1 MSDRF
6 SIQPIGR
13 FYAASQPVKRP
24 KEFACFSYDDNHD
37 FHLGDS
43 SLRYYYTPALGAD
56 LSKGYDSFIKHDD
69 SKPEHLGALL
79 KTIKAHEEE
88 TGQKIDAQ
96 IVTWRGMMTKIMAS
110 PFEDRDGYI
119 EENHEYKVASQKQ
132 QNASQRRGPI
142 PPEVMQFWGMRQ
154 TPSARKEA
162 YYGTGYKFET
172 LATLPAPWGDTP
184 REYIENRDGE
194 IVNNKAQYCSVV
206 RTGIGQTVICIG
218 GEVDAVWDS
227 KPVKPGAPT
236 NWVEL
241 KTSLAIRDDRDV
253 DNFHRK
259 LMKFWI
265 QSFLLGV
272 PKIIVGFRNRQG
284 ILTGVEEI
292 ETEKIPDTVQRR
304 GKATWN
310 ADMCVN
316 FAAEFLVCESA
327 PPSLRSQHPS
337 FLSVRSGMEAI
348 ACEEQSVD
356 RMTGLRQTIN
366 DDGVWRIRRR
376 AGEPNIEVFKID
388 EAGHGDVL
396 TDEFINW
403 RIKLSM
409 KSTAPE
415 LEPEPEPEPEPES

>member
-1 MSDRF
+1 MSTEF
-6 SIQPIGR
+6 PIQPVGR
-13 FYAASQPVKRP
+13 FYGTSQPVKRP
-24 KEFACFSYDDNHD
+24 KEFACFSYDDNHE
-37 FHLGDS
+37 FHLDDS
-43 SLRYYYTPALGAD
+43 SLRYYYTPRLGVD
-56 LSKGYDSFIKHDD
+56 LSDGYDTFVKHDD
-69 SKPEHLGALL
+69 SKAEHLGSLL
-79 KTIKAHEEE
+79 RTIKAHEEE
-88 TGQKIDAQ
+88 TGEKIDAQ

-110 PFEDRDGYI
+110 PFEDRDGFEMNATLYQVRIYI
-119 EENHEYKVASQKQ
+119 EENHEYKVESQKK
-132 QNASQRRGPI
+132 QNAQQRRGPI
-142 PPEVMQFWGMRQ
+142 PPEVMQFW
-154 TPSARKEA
+154 
-162 YYGTGYKFET
+162 GYKFET

-184 REYIENRDGE
+184 RQYIENRDKE
-194 IVNNKAQYCSVV
+194 VVNNNAQYCSVV

-227 KPVKPGAPT
+227 KPAKKGAPT

-272 PKIIVGFRNRQG
+272 PKIIVGFRSNRG
-284 ILTGVEEI
+284 ILTSVEEI

-304 GKATWN
+304 GRAAWN

-316 FAAEFLVCESA
+316 FAAEFLVW
-327 PPSLRSQHPS
+327 
-337 FLSVRSGMEAI
+337 
-348 ACEEQSVD
+348 
-356 RMTGLRQTIN
+356 LRQTIN

-376 AGEPNIEVFKID
+376 PGSPTVEVFRIE
-388 EAGHGDVL
+388 EAGHGEIL

-415 LEPEPEPEPEPES
+415 EDL

>member
-1 MSDRF
+1 MYAIR
-6 SIQPIGR
+6 QRHAIGMKLTFR
-13 FYAASQPVKRP
+13 
-24 KEFACFSYDDNHD
+24 
-37 FHLGDS
+37 
-43 SLRYYYTPALGAD
+43 
-56 LSKGYDSFIKHDD
+56 
-69 SKPEHLGALL
+69 
-79 KTIKAHEEE
+79 
-88 TGQKIDAQ
+88 
-96 IVTWRGMMTKIMAS
+96 
-110 PFEDRDGYI
+110 YI

-142 PPEVMQFWGMRQ
+142 PPEVMQFWGMNG
-154 TPSARKEA
+154 KKLIME
-162 YYGTGYKFET
+162 TGYKFET

-184 REYIENRDGE
+184 REYIEDRDGE
-194 IVNNKAQYCSVV
+194 VVNNKAQYCSVV

-227 KPVKPGAPT
+227 KPAKPGAPT

-272 PKIIVGFRNRQG
+272 PKIIVGFRNRHG

-316 FAAEFLVCESA
+316 FAAEFLVW
-327 PPSLRSQHPS
+327 
-337 FLSVRSGMEAI
+337 
-348 ACEEQSVD
+348 
-356 RMTGLRQTIN
+356 LRQTIN

-388 EAGHGDVL
+388 EAGHGELL

-415 LEPEPEPEPEPES
+415 LESEPEPEP

>member
-1 MSDRF
+1 M
-6 SIQPIGR
+6 
-13 FYAASQPVKRP
+13 
-24 KEFACFSYDDNHD
+24 E
-37 FHLGDS
+37 
-43 SLRYYYTPALGAD
+43 
-56 LSKGYDSFIKHDD
+56 
-69 SKPEHLGALL
+69 
-79 KTIKAHEEE
+79 
-88 TGQKIDAQ
+88 
-96 IVTWRGMMTKIMAS
+96 
-110 PFEDRDGYI
+110 
-119 EENHEYKVASQKQ
+119 
-132 QNASQRRGPI
+132 
-142 PPEVMQFWGMRQ
+142 
-154 TPSARKEA
+154 
-162 YYGTGYKFET
+162 TGYKFET

-184 REYIENRDGE
+184 REYIEDRDGE
-194 IVNNKAQYCSVV
+194 VVNNKAQYCSVV

-227 KPVKPGAPT
+227 KPAKPGAPT

-272 PKIIVGFRNRQG
+272 PKIIVGFRNRHG

-316 FAAEFLVCESA
+316 FAAEFLVW
-327 PPSLRSQHPS
+327 
-337 FLSVRSGMEAI
+337 
-348 ACEEQSVD
+348 
-356 RMTGLRQTIN
+356 LRQTIN

-388 EAGHGDVL
+388 EAGHGELL

-415 LEPEPEPEPEPES
+415 LESEPEPEP

>member
-1 MSDRF
+1 MSEQF
-6 SIQPIGR
+6 PIQPIGR

-24 KEFACFSYDDNHD
+24 KEFACFSYDDNHE

-43 SLRYYYTPALGAD
+43 SLRYYYPPTLGAD
-56 LSKGYDSFIKHDD
+56 LSKGYDTFIKHDD
-69 SKPEHLGALL
+69 SQPEHLTALL

-96 IVTWRGMMTKIMAS
+96 IIMAS
-110 PFEDRDGYI
+110 PFEDRDGFEMNATLYQDCIYI

-132 QNASQRRGPI
+132 QNAQQRRGPI
-142 PPEVMQFWGMRQ
+142 PPEVMQFWG
-154 TPSARKEA
+154 
-162 YYGTGYKFET
+162 YKFET
-172 LATLPAPWGDTP
+172 LATLPNTWGETP
-184 REYIENRDGE
+184 REYIESRDVE
-194 IVNNKAQYCSVV
+194 VVNNKAQYCSVV

-227 KPVKPGAPT
+227 KPQKQGAPT

-272 PKIIVGFRNRQG
+272 PKIIVGFRNRHG
-284 ILTGVEEI
+284 TLTDVEEI
-292 ETEKIPDTVQRR
+292 ETEKIPDTVLRR

-310 ADMCVN
+310 GDMCVN
-316 FAAEFLVCESA
+316 FAAEFLVW
-327 PPSLRSQHPS
+327 
-337 FLSVRSGMEAI
+337 
-348 ACEEQSVD
+348 
-356 RMTGLRQTIN
+356 LRQTIN

-376 AGEPNIEVFKID
+376 AGEPTIEVFKVD
-388 EAGHGDVL
+388 EAGHGELL
-396 TDEFINW
+396 TDDFINW

-409 KSTAPE
+409 KNVPLAE
-415 LEPEPEPEPEPES
+415 EP

>member
-1 MSDRF
+1 MSEQF
-6 SIQPIGR
+6 PIQPIGR

-24 KEFACFSYDDNHD
+24 KEFACFSYDDNHE

-43 SLRYYYTPALGAD
+43 SLRYYYPPTLGAD
-56 LSKGYDSFIKHDD
+56 LSKGYDTFIKHDD
-69 SKPEHLGALL
+69 SKPEHLTALL

-88 TGQKIDAQ
+88 TGKKIDAQ
-96 IVTWRGMMTKIMAS
+96 IVTWRSTYQEEQQIMAS

-132 QNASQRRGPI
+132 QNAQQRRGPI
-142 PPEVMQFWGMRQ
+142 PPEVMQFWG
-154 TPSARKEA
+154 
-162 YYGTGYKFET
+162 YKFET
-172 LATLPAPWGDTP
+172 LATLPDTWGETP
-184 REYIENRDGE
+184 REYIENRDVE
-194 IVNNKAQYCSVV
+194 VVNNKAQYCSVV

-227 KPVKPGAPT
+227 KPQKQGAPT

-272 PKIIVGFRNRQG
+272 PKIIVGFRNRHG
-284 ILTGVEEI
+284 ILTDVEEI

-310 ADMCVN
+310 GDMCVN
-316 FAAEFLVCESA
+316 FAAEFLVW
-327 PPSLRSQHPS
+327 
-337 FLSVRSGMEAI
+337 
-348 ACEEQSVD
+348 
-356 RMTGLRQTIN
+356 LRQTIN

-376 AGEPNIEVFKID
+376 AGEPTIEVFKVD
-388 EAGHGDVL
+388 EAGHGELL
-396 TDEFINW
+396 TDDFINW

-409 KSTAPE
+409 KNVPLAE
-415 LEPEPEPEPEPES
+415 EP